1 MAISNENYSFEPE
14 DDEFTCCDNMALA
27 ASADSLN
34 TTNEPGRSYLAPL
47 RLSGQKNDWKKRTEN
62 DIEK

>member
-34 TTNEPGRSYLAPL
+34 TTNEAGRSYLAPL
-47 RLSGQKNDWKKRTEN
+47 RLSGQKND
-62 DIEK
+62 